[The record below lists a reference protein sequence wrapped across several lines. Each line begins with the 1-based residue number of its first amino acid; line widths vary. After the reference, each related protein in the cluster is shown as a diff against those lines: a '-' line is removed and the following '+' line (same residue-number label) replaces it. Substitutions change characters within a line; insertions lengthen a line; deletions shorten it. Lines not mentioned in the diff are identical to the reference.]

1 MWFIYE
7 KKKKVTSFFTYVEG
21 LSVDKT
27 LLNCYGIK
35 VYSIRL
41 LTLEDSVSLS
51 LYSRDIPNSPPRD
64 FTNTDCG
71 ITTN

>member
-1 MWFIYE
+1 MWSIYE
-7 KKKKVTSFFTYVEG
+7 KKKVTSFLTYVEG

-41 LTLEDSVSLS
+41 LTLEDSNFLS
-51 LYSRDIPNSPPRD
+51 LQYPGTSP
-64 FTNTDCG
+64 TNPLIVFGG
-71 ITTN
+71 IV